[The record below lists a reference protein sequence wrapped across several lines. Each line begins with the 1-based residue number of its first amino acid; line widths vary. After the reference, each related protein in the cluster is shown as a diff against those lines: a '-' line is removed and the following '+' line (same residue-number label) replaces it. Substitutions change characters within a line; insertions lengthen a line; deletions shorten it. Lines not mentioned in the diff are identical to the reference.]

1 MKIARKILKW
11 VLLFLL
17 IPTIYILTSFLLTA
31 ITIDRVAEQAIDDR
45 SIFLNT
51 NGVHLDIVIRRNE
64 LDSLVL
70 AGLTQFPNEK
80 YFSIGWGDE
89 NFYINTPT
97 WAELTFQNAFKAMFL
112 KSSTLIHVTRYR
124 QKRLDWVEVKI
135 NKTELAKLNAF
146 ILQGFALDEHGKK
159 IILPNKGY
167 SESDNFYKANGNYSC
182 LKTCNS
188 WVNKGFK
195 ESGLRACLWTPFDFG
210 LLGKYE

>member
-135 NKTELAKLNAF
+135 NKPELAKLNAF